1 MAEGGGSPAPGNVA
15 FHDLHPAVGDSRS
28 EALAGLRA
36 AQKRVDPKHFYDA
49 RGSRLFEAITRLP
62 EYYPTRTETAILR
75 REARA
80 IAGSCGTRAVLIEP
94 GSGNCEKVQLLLDA
108 LRPAAYVPVDI
119 SAAFLRDA
127 AEALGDAFPWLPVR
141 AICADFNAAP
151 ELDDYLPPGRRLV
164 FYPGSTIGNLEPPAA
179 RDFLRRLAG
188 WLGEDG
194 GALVGVDLHKDP
206 AVLERAYNDSAGV
219 TAAFNLNVLNSL
231 NRLLDADFDSAAF
244 SHRAFYDER
253 RQRIEMHLVSQREQ
267 AVRCSGE
274 AIHFAAGETLHT
286 ENSYKY
292 TVEGFAGLAAEAGL
306 AVREHWVDP
315 RQLFSVHYLEC
326 A

>member
-1 MAEGGGSPAPGNVA
+1 M
-15 FHDLHPAVGDSRS
+15 
-28 EALAGLRA
+28 
-36 AQKRVDPKHFYDA
+36 
-49 RGSRLFEAITRLP
+49 
-62 EYYPTRTETAILR
+62 
-75 REARA
+75 
-80 IAGSCGTRAVLIEP
+80 
-94 GSGNCEKVQLLLDA
+94 
-108 LRPAAYVPVDI
+108 
-119 SAAFLRDA
+119 
-127 AEALGDAFPWLPVR
+127 
-141 AICADFNAAP
+141 
-151 ELDDYLPPGRRLV
+151 
-164 FYPGSTIGNLEPPAA
+164 
-179 RDFLRRLAG
+179 
-188 WLGEDG
+188 
-194 GALVGVDLHKDP
+194 GVDLHKDP

-231 NRLLDADFDSAAF
+231 NRLLDADFDSDAF

-253 RQRIEMHLVSQREQ
+253 RQRIEMHLVSEREQ
-267 AVRCSGE
+267 SVRCNGE